1 MKSFHEDCL
10 TLPKEVRR
18 KPLTT
23 CVNNGSPNLEI
34 ANFISTR
41 THYYQCAHQMVYVR
55 ESNAFLR
62 HITSIGA
69 NAFHGCTGLTSVAS
83 IRVEPEITEADMK
96 QTGKPINT
104 IRQTIVRT
112 GEDNTWE
119 LLHYFDKM
127 TTKKHNN

>member
-41 THYYQCAHQMVYVR
+41 THYYQCAHQIVYVR

-62 HITSIGA
+62 HITTA
-69 NAFHGCTGLTSVAS
+69 W
-83 IRVEPEITEADMK
+83 D
-96 QTGKPINT
+96 
-104 IRQTIVRT
+104 IVRLQFIR
-112 GEDNTWE
+112 GRC
-119 LLHYFDKM
+119 LAIPKIRGHVKIQVLRLFGA
-127 TTKKHNN
+127 